1 MLPLWY
7 WDSLQEWIANYHLE
21 LIDNQSI
28 ILSSGLSSKRS
39 LNLTMRC
46 TIYTIL
52 NLLVF
57 AEGSTVT
64 NVTGPIVEVG
74 NIYRQGDMIL
84 TLINDKT
91 HQNQTTNIAPAFG
104 GQNFTAAD
112 QIFTA
117 RSFPTSPIS
126 AIGVTGNPHNVTKTM
141 HNMNNVTGNP
151 HNVTKTMHSMNN
163 VTRLVISRLPEA
175 CSPSK
180 GILKFVLIEIWLGK
194 WKF

>member
-7 WDSLQEWIANYHLE
+7 WDSLQEWIANNHLE
-21 LIDNQSI
+21 FIDNQSI
-28 ILSSGLSSKRS
+28 ILSSGKRS

-57 AEGSTVT
+57 AEGSNVT
-64 NVTGPIVEVG
+64 NVTRPIVEVG

-91 HQNQTTNIAPAFG
+91 HQNQTKNIAPAFG

-112 QIFTA
+112 QIITA

-126 AIGVTGNPHNVTKTM
+126 AIGVTGNVT
-141 HNMNNVTGNP
+141 N
-151 HNVTKTMHSMNN
+151 NVTKTMHSMNN

-175 CSPSK
+175 CSSGK
-180 GILKFVLIEIWLGK
+180 GILIYLINWNLAG
-194 WKF
+194 

>member
-1 MLPLWY
+1 
-7 WDSLQEWIANYHLE
+7 
-21 LIDNQSI
+21 
-28 ILSSGLSSKRS
+28 
-39 LNLTMRC
+39 MRC

-57 AEGSTVT
+57 AEGSNVT
-64 NVTGPIVEVG
+64 NVTRPIVEVG

-117 RSFPTSPIS
+117 GSFPTSPIS
-126 AIGVTGNPHNVTKTM
+126 AIGVTGNR
-141 HNMNNVTGNP
+141 

-163 VTRLVISRLPEA
+163 VTKLVDLENSTFHTIDNVPQQYSSEA
-175 CSPSK
+175 CSPSE
-180 GILKFVLIEIWLGK
+180 GILIYRIN
-194 WKF
+194 

>member
-117 RSFPTSPIS
+117 RSFPLIS
-126 AIGVTGNPHNVTKTM
+126 AIEVTGNPVTNVTKTM
-141 HNMNNVTGNP
+141 HNR
-151 HNVTKTMHSMNN
+151 NN

-175 CSPSK
+175 CSPGK
-180 GILKFVLIEIWLGK
+180 GILIYRINWNLAG
-194 WKF
+194 